1 MLEDMLKETSKTEKQ
16 KEKNGKE
23 HLKKKKTGISNTCI
37 MGLPQEERKN
47 KKKYLSQ

>member
-23 HLKKKKTGISNTCI
+23 HLKKKNGISNTCI